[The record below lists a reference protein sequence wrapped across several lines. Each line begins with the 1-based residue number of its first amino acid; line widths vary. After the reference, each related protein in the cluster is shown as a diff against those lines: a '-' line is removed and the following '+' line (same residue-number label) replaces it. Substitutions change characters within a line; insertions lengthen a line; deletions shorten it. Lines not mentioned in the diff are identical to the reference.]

1 MGSQPEDLSPAP
13 LPSPR
18 PGPLPFGLT
27 WSDLADVL
35 PTGAVRRQA
44 AVSHLKRGEH
54 QGGHPSVITT
64 LSYEAPGG
72 HPGRTTL
79 FFKRN
84 PHESREADRHR
95 FLARRG
101 VPVPRLAVCV
111 EREHEE
117 VLGLEFLPTIGV
129 GRADVDDLLRLTAA
143 LNAVTDVPP
152 AIARTRPGQ
161 PQDAFERLL
170 AGALDRVGALHAE
183 HAGAPWLDTYRRAL
197 PVHRGLPRALTHGEL
212 TVQQVGRTEDGTLV
226 VFDLAT
232 LAERPRFADIANL
245 SAVPGLAATPADRAL
260 FLAYLGHLSGAA
272 RVPSS
277 VEDAWS
283 ELQLTRFVQ
292 AVEAL
297 PWHLGLGSR
306 AELRDRLRTVAADH
320 RAVVGLLGR

>member
-27 WSDLADVL
+27 WSDLVDVL
-35 PTGAVRRQA
+35 PAGAVRRRA
-44 AVSHLKRGEH
+44 AESHVKRGEH

-64 LSYEAPGG
+64 LSYEAPAG
-72 HPGRTTL
+72 HPRRTTL

-84 PHESREADRHR
+84 PHEAREGERHR

-117 VLGLEFLPTIGV
+117 VLGLELLPTIGV
-129 GRADVDDLLRLTAA
+129 ARADVDDLLRLTAA

-161 PQDAFERLL
+161 PQDTFERLL
-170 AGALDRVGALHAE
+170 ARALDRVGALHAE

-212 TVQQVGRTEDGTLV
+212 AVQQVGRTEDGMLV
-226 VFDLAT
+226 VLDLAT
-232 LAERPRFADIANL
+232 LAERARFADIANL
-245 SAVPGLAATPADRAL
+245 LAAPGLTAAPTDRAL
-260 FLAYLGHLSGAA
+260 FVAYLGHLAGPG
-272 RVPSS
+272 RVPSP
-277 VEDAWS
+277 VEDAWT

-292 AVEAL
+292 GVEAL
-297 PWHLGLGSR
+297 PWHVGPGR
-306 AELRDRLRTVAADH
+306 DAELRERLRTLAADH
-320 RAVVGLLGR
+320 RAVLGLLGA